1 MINTKTPLHILI
13 HKDQYPR
20 RQLNALYKAIPITE
34 EQISLLRKYFDA
46 FANLYGIVPLS
57 IAYDIIHKQAPE
69 LVTKEQFLAFS
80 EIARHECEEYRILG
94 AEDVFQGVQATPA
107 MDREIVDIALLET
120 DFDEYFHL
128 HEKQFGSPFCIPPQN
143 ILLRYSDPFYTEAD
157 SAFKKIRKMLRS
169 LLSNTDN
176 SEEMISVL
184 CSEIIFGARYMDA
197 DIVEIMERLEYH
209 QVIFTSDDSAMEFAK
224 LYSNFYADARAQ
236 WRRGFPLYE
245 QLEEKPFTHP
255 YTLSAAFGPIVRYAI
270 AKGYVEAYDYQ
281 KILVTMD
288 MPNED
293 VRYQLL
299 KALRDMNSSAYI
311 ESDTPISRN
320 SPCPCGSGKRY
331 KHCCGKT
338 K

>member
-20 RQLNALYKAIPITE
+20 RQLNTLYKAIPITE

-209 QVIFTSDDSAMEFAK
+209 QVIFTSDDSAME
-224 LYSNFYADARAQ
+224 LQSC
-236 WRRGFPLYE
+236 
-245 QLEEKPFTHP
+245 
-255 YTLSAAFGPIVRYAI
+255 I
-270 AKGYVEAYDYQ
+270 
-281 KILVTMD
+281 
-288 MPNED
+288 
-293 VRYQLL
+293 
-299 KALRDMNSSAYI
+299 
-311 ESDTPISRN
+311 PISTLMPGHSGDGAFRYTN
-320 SPCPCGSGKRY
+320 SWKKSLSRILIPSPLPLVPSCAMQSPKVMWKHTLIRRSLSQWTCPMRTFGINCLKSSEI
-331 KHCCGKT
+331 
-338 K
+338 